1 MLAAL
6 AAIAYAERHREGF
19 VKLAVI
25 GSRSFC
31 DYTWLEQCLLRSF
44 RVSDIEAVISGGA
57 RGADALAARFAFCHD
72 LPLVT
77 LRADWKTHGKKA
89 GPIRNTEIVA
99 QADVLAAFWDGS
111 SAGTRDSIAKARAA
125 GKRVVIFPIA
135 SDVGQLDVSKS
146 DGAESS
152 SCGTGRRRPERCRPL
167 LFSDLLFPEKK

>member
-1 MLAAL
+1 M
-6 AAIAYAERHREGF
+6 
-19 VKLAVI
+19 KLAII

-44 RVSDIEAVISGGA
+44 RVPDIEAVISGGA

-77 LRADWKTHGKKA
+77 LRADWKTHGRKA

-111 SAGTRDSIAKARAA
+111 SSGTRDSIAKARAA
-125 GKRVVIFPIA
+125 GKRVVIFPLSPGMDQTGG
-135 SDVGQLDVSKS
+135 SDSGES
-146 DGAESS
+146 GSS
-152 SCGTGRRRPERCRPL
+152 SRETGRRRPERCRPL
-167 LFSDLLFPEKK
+167 LFSDLLFPEKE